1 MVTRIY
7 ARIRMGR
14 LWEGFGLLWEGFGML
29 WAGFGSW
36 EGPRKVLRGPPGAH
50 YSANISEE
58 KLVGTAGLAQTA
70 RLTNLAENDLSQPR
84 FKV

>member
-1 MVTRIY
+1 MREYV
-7 ARIRMGR
+7 
-14 LWEGFGLLWEGFGML
+14 WEDYGKGLGCSGKVLGCSGGML

-36 EGPRKVLRGPPGAH
+36 EGPRKVLRGPLGAH
-50 YSANISEE
+50 YSASISEE